1 MDSLSY
7 KSKIIMGP
15 IITSWFYF
23 ILNFVP
29 FYLVFKDDY
38 NLDVGPIIPF
48 IIIVIFEFGL
58 SILVT
63 LSFEMNKYF
72 LYLGGVILCLIS
84 NLILLIYLIILCK
97 KGREWTPIIISP
109 LEWIEFAV
117 LIIYNNKVKASL
129 DDTS

>member
-1 MDSLSY
+1 L
-7 KSKIIMGP
+7 
-15 IITSWFYF
+15 F
-23 ILNFVP
+23 
-29 FYLVFKDDY
+29 FYLGFKDDY

-72 LYLGGVILCLIS
+72 LYLGAIILCLIS

-97 KGREWTPIIISP
+97 KASEWTPIIISP

-117 LIIYNNKVKASL
+117 LVIYNNKVKASL

>member
-23 ILNFVP
+23 ILNFVVL
-29 FYLVFKDDY
+29 YLVFKETY
-38 NLDVGPIIPF
+38 ELDVGSIITFF
-48 IIIVIFEFGL
+48 IIIIFEFGL

-72 LYLGGVILCLIS
+72 FYLGGIILCLIS
-84 NLILLIYLIILCK
+84 NLIFLIYLIIICK
-97 KGREWTPIIISP
+97 NAREWTPIIISP